1 MKARCTHLMPFF
13 IAAVL
18 LFLVYL
24 DPANASTQQP
34 SQASKLSYDRLYEK
48 SRQLFNHWT
57 EVQNKSQNEKLS
69 PVERYDELTLSQRTT
84 FEAVTHAL
92 YFSKLTNQS
101 GKPMGTALDL
111 VAELE
116 GIAGEVEGK
125 RGDVQ
130 YRLYVKMIPGAESKL
145 LESQEFKKDKDNTV
159 YHKEY
164 PLNFRQK
171 GKYPTIQFSMMR
183 DGSRADIDVDY
194 RSSKPPQA
202 LFNGHLTAGNSDVR
216 AGNNYNGHLSR
227 WAGLINWWKG
237 LFKTKEPAASVKT
250 ITVTDVVEPDMNDDV
265 VIEKLTDAAQEF
277 FNDWIIR
284 QNVKSAL
291 RFYSPNADACLNR
304 DDDSENEDLSLIE
317 ARQLFVEV
325 LESANASLGKPRD
338 LSSAMTAIEP
348 WDPELKVLDH
358 PNKKFFTMVSITDS
372 EAADFLCQSDPS
384 TESSKTKAATQYGTY
399 YETLCTFKYPKGQ
412 NDGGIVLLWKKE
424 EGKWR
429 ILSYD
434 NLEM

>member
-1 MKARCTHLMPFF
+1 MKARCAQLMPLFVF
-13 IAAVL
+13 TL
-18 LFLVYL
+18 LFYVVFLA
-24 DPANASTQQP
+24 PANSSEQPASR
-34 SQASKLSYDRLYEK
+34 ASKLSYNRLYEK
-48 SRQLFNHWT
+48 ARQLFNKWA
-57 EVQNKSQNEKLS
+57 EEQNQIQKEKLS
-69 PVERYDELTLSQRTT
+69 AVERYNQLTLSQRTT

-92 YFSKLTNQS
+92 YFSKLTDQS
-101 GKPMGTALDL
+101 GKAMGTALDL

-130 YRLYVKMIPGAESKL
+130 YRLYVKMVPNAEKTL
-145 LESQEFKKDKDNTV
+145 FDSQEFKRDKDNTV
-159 YHKEY
+159 FHKEY

-171 GKYPTIQFSMMR
+171 GKYPSIQFSMTR
-183 DGSRADIDVDY
+183 DGDRADIDVDY

-216 AGNNYNGHLSR
+216 AGNNYNGHTSR

-237 LFKTKEPAASVKT
+237 LFKKKEPAAPVKT
-250 ITVTDVVEPDMNDDV
+250 VTVTDVVEPDMSDDV
-265 VIEKLTDAAQEF
+265 VIENLTDAAQEF

-284 QNVKSAL
+284 QKVSSAL
-291 RFYSPNADACLNR
+291 KFYSPNADACLNR
-304 DDDSENEDLSLIE
+304 DDDSENEDLSLSE

-325 LESANASLGKPRD
+325 LQTANTSLGKPRD
-338 LSSAMTAIEP
+338 LSNAMTAIEP

-358 PNKKFFTMVSITDS
+358 PNKQFFTLVSISDS
-372 EAADFLCQSDPS
+372 EAAEFLCQS
-384 TESSKTKAATQYGTY
+384 ESPLHPAKTAPPGKFGTY
-399 YETLCTFKYPKGQ
+399 FETLCTFKYPKGQ